1 MKTLLT
7 YSFVIFAAFFIHVQ
21 TTQVDQ
27 CQNIIAPL
35 PLEVDIVNCIVP
47 SCVFYINSTG
57 VMNLKFIAPRYLENI
72 APAAVATVA
81 GLNVSYPLQQPDAC
95 VGITNTPCPL
105 AEGEYVE
112 YTYSMFV
119 LPLFPQID
127 LELEFSLQDLD
138 RHKEPFVCFR
148 VALSLK

>member
-1 MKTLLT
+1 M
-7 YSFVIFAAFFIHVQ
+7 SF
-21 TTQVDQ
+21 
-27 CQNIIAPL
+27 P
-35 PLEVDIVNCIVP
+35 
-47 SCVFYINSTG
+47 INSTSG
-57 VMNLKFIAPRYLENI
+57 TIDGFVLARYLENI
-72 APAAVATVA
+72 APAAVASVQ
-81 GLNVSYPLQQPDAC
+81 GLNIPYPLGQPDAC